1 MTNEINLNTYSGK
14 IFFSVVRIEARNK
27 KKLCMEPDLW
37 YLKKKRERNYS
48 FNSFLVTNKHVI
60 EGAEEVSLFLLN
72 QKKINP
78 SLEKQ

>member
-1 MTNEINLNTYSGK
+1 MVSE
-14 IFFSVVRIEARNK
+14 E
-27 KKLCMEPDLW
+27 
-37 YLKKKRERNYS
+37 KRERNYS

-78 SLEKQ
+78 LWRNSRI